1 MSTTTNFWTVAP
13 TQDPKRGFRFRVQV
27 TGLDEGGF
35 LWYAKKCE
43 KPAVSFTEASHS
55 YLNHTYYWPARAE
68 WNEVSITFVDPVN
81 PDVAGRM
88 GALLQ
93 AGGYQIPAGM
103 DDGVENWATMSKT
116 SAASAL
122 GSVIIEQI
130 SEGIPGDGDAGE
142 PKVLEAWTLNNAW
155 VKEATFGE
163 LDYSSDEL
171 MELTLKFR
179 YDWATFTATAPDSF
193 FVGPGA
199 S

>member
-1 MSTTTNFWTVAP
+1 MSTTNFWTAAP

-27 TGLDEGGF
+27 TGLDKGF

-93 AGGYQIPAGM
+93 AGGYRIPGGI
-103 DDGVENWATMSKT
+103 DDKPENWSTMSKT
-116 SAASAL
+116 SAAAAL
-122 GSVIIEQI
+122 GSVIVEQI
-130 SEGIPGDGDAGE
+130 SEGSETLAPV
-142 PKVLEAWTLNNAW
+142 VLESWTLNNAW

-163 LDYSSDEL
+163 LDYSSDDL

-179 YDWATFTATAPDSF
+179 YDWATFKASQDFDSV

-199 S
+199 T

>member
-1 MSTTTNFWTVAP
+1 MSTTNFWTAAP
-13 TQDPKRGFRFRVQV
+13 AQDPKRGFRFRVQV
-27 TGLDEGGF
+27 TGLDKGF

-93 AGGYQIPAGM
+93 AGGYHIPG
-103 DDGVENWATMSKT
+103 GVAEESDWATMSKT

-122 GSVIIEQI
+122 GNVIIEQI
-130 SEGIPGDGDAGE
+130 SEGAPALAGPAGE

-171 MELTLKFR
+171 IELTIKFR
-179 YDWATFTATAPDSF
+179 YDWATFKATATDSF